1 MDSMLSIMM
10 AKKIEKNNI
19 YTYISNFT
27 LIKIIVHLVLNLEI
41 CTSIISSFSGLVMR
55 AKFGNRCNGCKVWHC
70 NVIKKR
76 LQHRCFPV
84 NFAKFLTTH
93 FFNKFL
99 RGLLLKVFSSYI
111 NKPSFLFSGFHL
123 LVEEKKLRPIFF
135 CFLSEL
141 FPQFT
146 AHKIPF
152 LTKIFKHILNNS
164 LNT

>member
-1 MDSMLSIMM
+1 MK
-10 AKKIEKNNI
+10 AKKIEKDNI
-19 YTYISNFT
+19 YTYISNLT
-27 LIKIIVHLVLNLEI
+27 LINIIVHLVLNFEI
-41 CTSIISSFSGLVMR
+41 CTSIISSFSGLVMG
-55 AKFGNRCNGCKVWHC
+55 AKFGNRCNGCKVQNCH
-70 NVIKKR
+70 VIKKR

-84 NFAKFLTTH
+84 NFAKFLRTH
-93 FFNKFL
+93 FFNKLL

-146 AHKIPF
+146 ATQNPLFNKNI
-152 LTKIFKHILNNS
+152 
-164 LNT
+164 